1 MAVEQKVLRK
11 LEDNCNETKQFKHD
25 RLVHVAMK
33 PLNLSPVSLDDV
45 RVRPFVL
52 RDELEDIIHLHVI
65 TPARKD
71 LNRPEWSVP
80 VVAAGF
86 EVGAVLELLSFREFE
101 EFLTDGEL
109 TVDFLLGE
117 TEIGDVEESYRFHV
131 LKTMA
136 DRMEINMG
144 THQSDAPR
152 PSTAL
157 PIFPFHLGYQIG
169 IGPG

>member
-11 LEDNCNETKQFKHD
+11 LEDNCNETKQLKHD

-33 PLNLSPVSLDDV
+33 SLNLSPVSLDDV
-45 RVRPFVL
+45 RVGPFVL

-80 VVAAGF
+80 VVAASF

-101 EFLTDGEL
+101 EFLADGEL

-117 TEIGDVEESYRFHV
+117 TEVGDVEESYRFHV
-131 LKTMA
+131 LKIMA

-144 THQSDAPR
+144 THQSDAPH